1 MLPVDLFPLEGETV
15 HQLADDFAVQVTF
28 DSITKSSE
36 PPSLV
41 KSMFV
46 FFKVINGSLF
56 STVGFSIS
64 FIGSL
69 LSLQVI
75 SSIQS
80 ANRNRMFRFIIRE
93 FMQ

>member
-1 MLPVDLFPLEGETV
+1 MLAVDLLPLEGETV

-28 DSITKSSE
+28 DSIKMASE
-36 PPSLV
+36 PPSFV
-41 KSMFV
+41 KSMFD
-46 FFKVINGSLF
+46 FFKEINGSFF
-56 STVGFSIS
+56 STS

-80 ANRNRMFRFIIRE
+80 ATTKMMFCFIINSII
-93 FMQ
+93 